1 MRDRRWGCWLAALLI
16 ALQVAPTWN
25 IHATVDLDL
34 GPTGCGA
41 REVSQPAGPPRAKC
55 RGTAFALAA
64 PPRPPCLYA
73 SQTPCRALAIAF
85 AVPRGVRAPPG
96 RREFRWHRAS
106 EAQTR
111 HKAAQQDNT
120 PGSETE
126 AARQGSP
133 EGGQA
138 SASGMR
144 FRRKSS
150 FRAARGS
157 KQAKL
162 KGKGQSAARSGS
174 LYSIAIQHERRR
186 NYSAARRMFELLLNS
201 YETGC
206 TSDEAPDGRVFL
218 AWGKMEAKLKSEWA
232 MRKAFAKGLQLIPD
246 NTHIPHAWAIEELKM
261 GNVQAARK
269 LYRYALER
277 DPSDGLVYQV
287 CPQKEPNLPCVDRF
301 NTWIRTASQLT

>member
-1 MRDRRWGCWLAALLI
+1 
-16 ALQVAPTWN
+16 
-25 IHATVDLDL
+25 
-34 GPTGCGA
+34 
-41 REVSQPAGPPRAKC
+41 
-55 RGTAFALAA
+55 
-64 PPRPPCLYA
+64 
-73 SQTPCRALAIAF
+73 
-85 AVPRGVRAPPG
+85 
-96 RREFRWHRAS
+96 
-106 EAQTR
+106 
-111 HKAAQQDNT
+111 
-120 PGSETE
+120 
-126 AARQGSP
+126 
-133 EGGQA
+133 
-138 SASGMR
+138 MR

-150 FRAARGS
+150 FGAARGS

-206 TSDEAPDGRVFL
+206 TGDEAPDGRVFL
-218 AWGKMEAKLKSEWA
+218 AWGKMEAKLNSEWA

-277 DPSDGLVYQV
+277 DPSDGLIYQV
-287 CPQKEPNLPCVDRF
+287 CPHKDPNLPCVDRF